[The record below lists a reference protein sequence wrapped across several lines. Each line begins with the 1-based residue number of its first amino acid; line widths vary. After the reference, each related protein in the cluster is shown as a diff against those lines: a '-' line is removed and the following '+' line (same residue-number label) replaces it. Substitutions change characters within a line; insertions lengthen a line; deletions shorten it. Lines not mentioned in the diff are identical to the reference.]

1 MHVRR
6 GASDRQ
12 CWNDPHVMTP
22 TEHTVFVLGAG
33 ASVAE
38 AKGFRAKRDRD
49 HPPLDANF
57 FARAARHTD
66 AWRRAPIEAHARTM
80 GQGDLCTTSPTVS
93 LEQYLGRLFFEMNAD
108 ATTTNVR
115 AYFDL
120 VRWYAAELLT
130 TTNWMIGRSGSI
142 KKLLERELRRP
153 SSISIVTFNHDLLIE
168 NALSLLAPR
177 LFGQPWCLKHAYG
190 ITPSLTPVAGK
201 GATFDLDCPG
211 DIDSHIP
218 IYKMHGSVNWVFRT
232 LRKYPPPS
240 FASRDRGLALWHNT
254 AITPWVE
261 RVNYRKGRKWYLWPL
276 IVPPIYEKHGFI
288 HGELAG
294 VWQSASAR
302 LDQATRIVFW
312 GYSFPR
318 ADLHARYFFQSAA
331 LRNPALTR
339 PILINPD
346 PASEV
351 SLYEVLRPRRVHHY
365 HDVKDF
371 LDDETQGSA

>member
-1 MHVRR
+1 ML
-6 GASDRQ
+6 
-12 CWNDPHVMTP
+12 
-22 TEHTVFVLGAG
+22 VLGAG
-33 ASVAE
+33 SSVAE
-38 AKGFRAKRDRD
+38 AKGFRAKQDRD

-57 FARAARHTD
+57 FTRAARHTD
-66 AWRRAPIEAHARTM
+66 VRRRAAIEAHAQKL
-80 GQGDLCTTSPTVS
+80 GQGDLCATSPPVS

-130 TTNWMIGRSGSI
+130 TTNWMMGRSGSI

-153 SSISIVTFNHDLLIE
+153 SSLSIVTFNHDLLIE
-168 NALSLLAPR
+168 NALSLMAPR

-190 ITPSLTPVAGK
+190 ITPSLAPVANK
-201 GATFDLDCPG
+201 DSATFNRDCPG
-211 DIDSHIP
+211 NTKTHIP
-218 IYKMHGSVNWVFRT
+218 IYKLHGSVNWVFRT
-232 LRKYPPPS
+232 LRKYPPPN
-240 FASRDRGLALWHNT
+240 FAARDRGLALWYNT
-254 AITPWVE
+254 EISPWVE
-261 RVNYRKGRKWYLWPL
+261 RVSSRKGRKSWYLWPL

-294 VWQSASAR
+294 VWQSAAAC
-302 LDQATRIVFW
+302 LHHATRIVFW

-318 ADLHARYFFQSAA
+318 ADLHARYFFQSSA
-331 LRNPALTR
+331 LGNSALTR

-351 SLYEVLRPRRVHHY
+351 SLYEVLRPLRVQHY
-365 HDVKDF
+365 HEVGDF
-371 LDDETQGSA
+371 LDDDTQG